1 MTSLKPLT
9 HLKRSMK
16 FKWITTKSG
25 RALGIALILMN
36 LSASA
41 QTVESALATSKAE
54 LQSALQQLAEIET
67 SIAEEK
73 IPLAS
78 ETFQVEKQLR
88 ETRREWEGLQAFQRN
103 QAIELD
109 RLEASVETSA
119 DQLKYREGL
128 LQEFLRAWEMRLHP
142 AEWDLYP
149 QALEPLD
156 RVVDWEKLPSQVQS
170 ESQTEK
176 EDSIRSAL
184 ATLDSLE
191 TAITRLESSVGGNT
205 TEFEAVDEAGRAT
218 PGKAIW
224 IGPQSFFI
232 PDTDTAPAGILM
244 REPGAAKSRIFP
256 IPGEESAIRN
266 WALNGNG
273 EIPLDVTGGR
283 AVEVSANTVN
293 LVEHLK
299 QGGIIMVPLLTLALV
314 ALGIAL
320 WKGIEISRVG
330 AIQPRQL
337 NAALD
342 EIANQRP
349 EEALKI
355 ARQFTG
361 PASDLLQLAITK
373 IQLSRALLE
382 ELLFERILQ
391 QKPRLERGLAFLAVT
406 AATAPLLGL
415 LGTVIGMIRTFQLI
429 TLFGTGDAKSLSGG
443 ISEALI
449 TTEIGLV
456 VAIPALI
463 LHAILSRRIKRALG
477 EMEQTATAF
486 LNGRDLLLEE
496 GKSISGKIK
505 PLRPSSEI

>member
-1 MTSLKPLT
+1 MISLKT
-9 HLKRSMK
+9 VIHLERSSK
-16 FKWITTKSG
+16 FKWLTAISRST
-25 RALGIALILMN
+25 LGVGLMLIS
-36 LSASA
+36 LSTNA
-41 QTVESALATSKAE
+41 QTVETALEESKTE
-54 LQSALQQLAEIET
+54 LQNALQLLAEIET

-73 IPLAS
+73 IPLAR

-109 RLEASVETSA
+109 RLEESVETST

-142 AEWDLYP
+142 AEWDLFP

-156 RVVDWEKLPSQVQS
+156 RVVDWEKIPTQVQS

-176 EDSIRSAL
+176 EEGIQSIL
-184 ATLDSLE
+184 ATLNSLE
-191 TAITRLESSVGGNT
+191 TAITRLESSIGGGAT
-205 TEFEAVDEAGRAT
+205 DYEAADEAGRAVK
-218 PGKAIW
+218 GRALW
-224 IGPQSFFI
+224 LGPQAFFI
-232 PDTDTAPAGILM
+232 PDSNTMPAGILL
-244 REPGAAKSRIFP
+244 REPGAAMSRVFP

-266 WALNGNG
+266 WAETGTG
-273 EIPLDVTGGR
+273 PIPLDVTGGR
-283 AVEVSANTVN
+283 AVEVSANTVS
-293 LVEHLK
+293 LVEHLR
-299 QGGIIMVPLLTLALV
+299 QGGIIMIPLLALAVV
-314 ALGIAL
+314 ALGIAT
-320 WKGIEISRVG
+320 WKGVEISRVG
-330 AIQPRQL
+330 SVQPRQL

-349 EEALKI
+349 DEALKI
-355 ARQFTG
+355 ARQLKG
-361 PASDLLQLAITK
+361 PASDLLQLALTK

-477 EMEQTATAF
+477 DMEQTATAF

-496 GKSISGKIK
+496 GKTISGKIK
-505 PLRPSSEI
+505 PATSPSEI

>member
-1 MTSLKPLT
+1 MSL
-9 HLKRSMK
+9 S
-16 FKWITTKSG
+16 S
-25 RALGIALILMN
+25 
-36 LSASA
+36 SS
-41 QTVESALATSKAE
+41 QTVETALEESKTE
-54 LQSALQQLAEIET
+54 LQNALQLLAEIET

-73 IPLAS
+73 IPLAR

-88 ETRREWEGLQAFQRN
+88 ETRREWEALQVFHRN

-109 RLEASVETSA
+109 RLEESVESSA

-156 RVVDWEKLPSQVQS
+156 RVVDWEKLPLQVQS
-170 ESQTEK
+170 ETQTEK
-176 EDSIRSAL
+176 EESIRSAL

-191 TAITRLESSVGGNT
+191 TAITRLEASIGGAAT
-205 TEFEAVDEAGRAT
+205 DYEAADEAGRAVK
-218 PGKAIW
+218 GKALW
-224 IGPQSFFI
+224 LGPQSFFI
-232 PDTDTAPAGILM
+232 PDTETMPAGILM
-244 REPGAAKSRIFP
+244 REPGAAMSRVFP
-256 IPGEESAIRN
+256 MKGEESAIRN
-266 WALNGNG
+266 WAVSGNG

-283 AVEVSANTVN
+283 AVEVSANTVS

-299 QGGIIMVPLLTLALV
+299 QGGIIMIPLLTLALV
-314 ALGIAL
+314 ALGIAT

-330 AIQPRQL
+330 AVQPRQL

-355 ARQFTG
+355 ARQLSG
-361 PASDLLQLAITK
+361 PVSDLLQLAIAK
-373 IQLSRALLE
+373 IQLSRGLLE

-429 TLFGTGDAKSLSGG
+429 TLFGTGDAKTLSGG

-463 LHAILSRRIKRALG
+463 LHAILSRRIKRALSD
-477 EMEQTATAF
+477 MEQTATAF

-496 GKSISGKIK
+496 GKTISGKIK
-505 PLRPSSEI
+505 TAAPRSDV